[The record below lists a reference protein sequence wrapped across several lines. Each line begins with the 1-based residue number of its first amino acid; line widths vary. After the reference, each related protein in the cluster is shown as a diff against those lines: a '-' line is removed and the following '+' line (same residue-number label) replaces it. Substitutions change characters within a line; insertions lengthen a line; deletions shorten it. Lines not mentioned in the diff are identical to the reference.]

1 MTKLVRCNKAA
12 TWTPAGGGMIA
23 CADDSGE
30 YVSVADYRAEQRRA
44 AEVVKALQLI
54 KAYIEHR
61 WADNETATHILF
73 DDGGVLDQVGYAI
86 AAYTEGGKI

>member
-23 CADDSGE
+23 CAEDSGE

-44 AEVVKALQLI
+44 AEVVRLLRTLTYDRPPSRDHYLAAVRALV
-54 KAYIEHR
+54 AYE
-61 WADNETATHILF
+61 
-73 DDGGVLDQVGYAI
+73 
-86 AAYTEGGKI
+86 EGGQ